1 MQTHSVLRTEITV
14 NYQHRDAHLE
24 CAYIV
29 VTRERQN
36 GVRSVELSRHIA
48 GTDER
53 LVDLVTREVQQLTL
67 DYALAY
73 VEPF

>member
-1 MQTHSVLRTEITV
+1 MQTNSVLRTEITV
-14 NYQHRDAHLE
+14 NYQHRAGHLE
-24 CAYIV
+24 CAYITV
-29 VTRERQN
+29 VRERAN
-36 GVRSVELSRHIA
+36 GVRSAELSRHIA

-53 LVDLVTREVQQLTL
+53 LVDLVSRELQRLTI